1 MIFEKIVSKGLA
13 SNSYFIAS
21 GSEAAVIDP
30 RRDVDSYIELAEE
43 NDVRITHIFDTHRNE
58 DFVNGSPQ
66 LAYQTGAEI
75 YHGYRL
81 KFGYGNPVKEGDK
94 FILGELTFEIIETP
108 GHTPES
114 ISILIKNEDNP
125 NVSYMICTGDA
136 LFAGDVGRIDFYRD
150 EKKQLEAAGWLY
162 DSIFNKILKY
172 DDGTILLPAHGAG
185 SICGGGI
192 TSLPYTTIGYEKKTN
207 PKLQLSKDEFISL
220 KSKEKFEIAPNMSVI
235 EKFNLEGPP
244 ILQKPVQP
252 FALTVDELKE
262 YLTQDVQVV
271 DIREPE
277 SFAGGH
283 IPNTLNIWKTGLP
296 TFALWLLDYEK
307 PIVLVKST
315 HQELD
320 QAIRYLIR
328 LGFDNIL
335 GYLKGFRKW
344 YMSGEKYNKTLV
356 WSVYDLKE
364 RMEKDDIFILD
375 VRTKH
380 SVHDNGKIKGSHNIF
395 LGELPERI
403 DEVPK
408 DKHIAVY
415 CDSGFKAKAAAS
427 YLIKYGYKTVSST
440 LGSMAAWTNAGCPIE
455 EVE

>member
-1 MIFEKIVSKGLA
+1 LIFEKIVSKGLA

-30 RRDVDSYIELAEE
+30 RRDVDTYFDLAEE
-43 NDVRITHIFDTHRNE
+43 NDVRITHIFDSHKNE

-75 YHGYRL
+75 YHGSRL
-81 KFGYGNPVKEGDK
+81 KFTYGNPVKEGDK
-94 FILGELTFEIIETP
+94 FTLGDLTFEIIETP

-114 ISILIKNEDNP
+114 ISVLIKNIDNP
-125 NVSYMICTGDA
+125 NTPYMICTGDA

-150 EKKQLEAAGWLY
+150 AKIQLEAANWLY

-207 PKLQLSKDEFISL
+207 PKLQLSKEDFIQL
-220 KSKEKFEIAPNMSVI
+220 KSVEKFEIAPNMTMI
-235 EKFNLEGPP
+235 EKMNLEGPP
-244 ILQKPVQP
+244 ILKKPVQP
-252 FALTVDELKE
+252 HALTVDEVKE
-262 YLTQDVQVV
+262 YLTKDVQVI

-283 IPNTLNIWKTGLP
+283 IPNTLNIWKNGLP
-296 TFALWLLDYEK
+296 TFALWLLSYDK
-307 PIVLVKST
+307 PIVLIKSV

-320 QAIRYLIR
+320 QAIRYLVR
-328 LGFDNIL
+328 LGFDNII

-344 YMSGEKYNKTLV
+344 YMGGEKYNKTLV
-356 WSVYDLKE
+356 WSVFDLKE
-364 RMEKDDIFILD
+364 RMENDDIFILD

-403 DEVPK
+403 AEVPK

-415 CDSGFKAKAAAS
+415 CDSGFKAKAATS
-427 YLIKYGYKTVSST
+427 YLIKNGYKKVSST
-440 LGSMAAWTNAGCPIE
+440 LGSMAAWQNAGCPIE
-455 EVE
+455 EVG